1 MAQQPGWHSNIDK
14 VVRRMEGDAIRS
26 GLKAAGVMLH
36 TIIQREI
43 DWGYTSG
50 DFSTGLVAQSIIRGR
65 PGTRKIWVG
74 TPNPIA
80 AVWELGHFN
89 IFTQRYERVEIFR
102 KSLEGNAHKLARI
115 FADRYLEKLA
125 EVAHKKL
132 LPALVA
138 SA

>member
-26 GLKAAGVMLH
+26 GLKAAAVVLH

-50 DFSTGLVAQSIIRGR
+50 DFSTGLVAQSVIRGR

-74 TPNPIA
+74 TPNPVA
-80 AVWELGHFN
+80 MAWELGHHN
-89 IFTQRYERVEIFR
+89 IFTGRYERVEIFR

-115 FADRYLEKLA
+115 FADRYYEKLA

-132 LPALVA
+132 LPALAA

>member
-14 VVRRMEGDAIRS
+14 VVRRMDGDAIRS

-36 TIIQREI
+36 TIIKNQLDE
-43 DWGYTSG
+43 GFT
-50 DFSTGLVAQSIIRGR
+50 TGAFVMGRVAGTVIRGR

-74 TPNPIA
+74 TPNQIA
-80 AVWELGHFN
+80 LLWELGHFN
-89 IFTQRYERVEIFR
+89 LYTQRYERVEIFR
-102 KSLEGNAHKLARI
+102 TSLEQNAHPLAEV
-115 FADRYLEKLA
+115 FAERYLEKLA

-132 LPALVA
+132 LPALAA

>member
-1 MAQQPGWHSNIDK
+1 MAQQLSWRSNIEK
-14 VVRRMEGDAIRS
+14 VVRRMEGDAVRS
-26 GLKAAGVMLH
+26 GLKAAGVALH

-43 DWGYTSG
+43 DWGYTTG
-50 DFSTGLVAQSIIRGR
+50 DFSKGIVGRSIIRGR
-65 PGTRKIWVG
+65 PGVRKIWVG

-80 AVWELGHFN
+80 VLWECGHFN
-89 IFTQRYERVEIFR
+89 RFSQRYERVEIFR

-115 FADRYLEKLA
+115 FADRYMEKLS

-138 SA
+138 PS